1 MRAARRAGRHG
12 LLDLRKLLPQP
23 LLEEGNRRGQISG
36 KDQPI
41 GAAETDI
48 RPCLGALWIDLQRPL
63 VRCYCRLQAALVMEC
78 RAQIDVGIG
87 KVRPQRHSALAM
99 RGRLIGASQS
109 REDGAQVRMR
119 GGGVR
124 LEGQCLLVTR
134 DRPIDLPLKRQRD
147 AEIGV
152 RFGKIRLQGQ

>member
-1 MRAARRAGRHG
+1 
-12 LLDLRKLLPQP
+12 
-23 LLEEGNRRGQISG
+23 
-36 KDQPI
+36 
-41 GAAETDI
+41 
-48 RPCLGALWIDLQRPL
+48 
-63 VRCYCRLQAALVMEC
+63 
-78 RAQIDVGIG
+78 
-87 KVRPQRHSALAM
+87 M